1 MQRLHTA
8 QCLDLMGFRIY
19 EETKN
24 NSIRNTAPMLPASIE
39 FLCTVYQASAAEDA
53 QIQTPRLRQLHNGL
67 KGDTQREFSLV
78 LFFYKTRSIPCC
90 LFGSVTKD
98 LQIYKLGWDFQLND
112 GAGML
117 NTQPFTEP
125 EQKPPL

>member
-1 MQRLHTA
+1 
-8 QCLDLMGFRIY
+8 
-19 EETKN
+19 
-24 NSIRNTAPMLPASIE
+24 MLLASIE

-67 KGDTQREFSLV
+67 KGDTQRFGFV
-78 LFFYKTRSIPCC
+78 LFYKTRSIPCC

-112 GAGML
+112 RAGML